1 MHAFLYGK
9 GPWVTLAATCTAL
22 AFALYHLHVR
32 QPSQAKLSPRL
43 AQENCQDHDPTHV
56 PDAMDP
62 EEKAY
67 HEGFMREAISMVC
80 QTLSCH
86 CNYLQVRMLT
96 HHSQAELALKSDETP
111 VGCVFVKDGVI
122 IGRGMNETNR
132 TLNGTRH
139 AEFVAIAG
147 ILSKH
152 PISTLNETD
161 LYVTVEPCVMCASM
175 LRQYGI
181 RAVYFGC
188 WNERFGGT
196 GGVLNIHSEYVCSHT
211 STFILQI
218 LTLHSPSV
226 DKPYPVTGGIFREEA
241 IMLLRKFY
249 VQENEKAPEPKQKKT
264 RELKTEILPMDVHQP
279 KSTPPLAVRASLASS
294 STGSIPTLSSLA
306 ASAVAVPKTSIP
318 VPA

>member
-1 MHAFLYGK
+1 MFTRARQE
-9 GPWVTLAATCTAL
+9 PWITAVVASGAL
-22 AFALYHLHVR
+22 GLALYYLR
-32 QPSQAKLSPRL
+32 ARRPLSANTPKQPPERQQPSQPSTTDLVADDMSAEDR
-43 AQENCQDHDPTHV
+43 
-56 PDAMDP
+56 
-62 EEKAY
+62 AY
-67 HEGFMREAISMVC
+67 HERFMREAIGM
-80 QTLSCH
+80 
-86 CNYLQVRMLT
+86 
-96 HHSQAELALKSDETP
+96 AELALKSDETP
-111 VGCVFVKDGVI
+111 VGCVFVKDGEI

-147 ILSKH
+147 ILSKE
-152 PISTLNETD
+152 PISILNQTD

-196 GGVLNIHSEYVCSHT
+196 GGVLNMHSD
-211 STFILQI
+211 
-218 LTLHSPSV
+218 PSV

-264 RELKTEILPMDVHQP
+264 RELKTEILPMDIHAP
-279 KSTPPLAVRASLASS
+279 KSTPSPALTQAKPATAKAL
-294 STGSIPTLSSLA
+294 
-306 ASAVAVPKTSIP
+306 VAVPYIP
-318 VPA
+318 GLTAATAAP